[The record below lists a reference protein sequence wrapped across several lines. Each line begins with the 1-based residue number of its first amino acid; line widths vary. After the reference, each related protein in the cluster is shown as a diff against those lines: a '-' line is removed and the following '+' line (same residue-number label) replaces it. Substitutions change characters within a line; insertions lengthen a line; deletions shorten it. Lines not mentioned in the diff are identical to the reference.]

1 MTTTSN
7 SFRFTAL
14 ALALAIAAPSI
25 TTVSTRA
32 LAAPS
37 AADMESARQLFKEGK
52 ELREKGQLVPAREKL
67 KAAHALGQTPVTG
80 LELGK
85 THMMLNELVDAREAF
100 LSVGRIPV
108 ASDETKKSADA
119 RVECEKLAAEIKPRI
134 PFIKVKVNN
143 APAGVPVK
151 VTVDGDDIPSA
162 ALSQPRAVNPGHRV
176 IVAKVEGSP
185 DAKAEIDIKEGET
198 LDVALYIKTPKKK
211 VTPPPDEQPRPDE
224 TPPPVAEQPPPPP
237 PPQPTYT
244 PPPPPPQPE
253 QPKGPMSPLV
263 PIGFVVAGVGVIAGA
278 ATGILALRKA
288 DEVKTACP
296 NAVCSQAN
304 KPALDETRTLA
315 TISTISFAV
324 AGAGVVL
331 GIIGIAKGRAPAEQP
346 TGAFV
351 RPTFG
356 FGTLGLEGAF

>member
-14 ALALAIAAPSI
+14 AVALAIAAPSLTVI
-25 TTVSTRA
+25 TRPAV
-32 LAAPS
+32 AAPS
-37 AADMESARQLFKEGK
+37 AADMETARQLFKEGK
-52 ELREKGQLVPAREKL
+52 ELREKGQLPAARDKL

-80 LELGK
+80 IELGK
-85 THMMLNELVDAREAF
+85 THLLLNELIEAREAF

-119 RVECEKLAAEIKPRI
+119 RIECDKLAAEIKPRI
-134 PFIKVKVNN
+134 PTVKIKINN

-151 VTVDGDDIPSA
+151 VTVDGDDIPPA
-162 ALSQPRAVNPGHRV
+162 ALSHPRAVNPGHRV
-176 IVAKVEGSP
+176 ILAKVEGSP

-211 VTPPPDEQPRPDE
+211 VTPPPEEQPRPPE
-224 TPPPVAEQPPPPP
+224 EAPPPVVAKPPPPP
-237 PPQPTYT
+237 PPEPA
-244 PPPPPPQPE
+244 PPPPPPPAPE
-253 QPKGPMSPLV
+253 QPKGPLSPLV
-263 PIGFVVAGVGVIAGA
+263 PIGFVVAGVGVIAGGI
-278 ATGILALRKA
+278 TGALALKKA
-288 DEVKTACP
+288 DDVKAACP

-304 KPALDETRTLA
+304 KPALDETRTFA

-324 AGAGVVL
+324 AGAGVVV
-331 GIIGIAKGRAPAEQP
+331 GIIGLARGRAPAEP

-356 FGTLGLEGAF
+356 LGTLGLEGAF